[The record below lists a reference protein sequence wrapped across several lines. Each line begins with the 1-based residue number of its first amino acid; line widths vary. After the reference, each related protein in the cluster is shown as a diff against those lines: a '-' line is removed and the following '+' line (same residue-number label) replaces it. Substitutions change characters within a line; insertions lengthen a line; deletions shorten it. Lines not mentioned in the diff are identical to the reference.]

1 MDLVLRKRELAVATF
16 GTEFLLFPSVQ
27 QPLEA
32 EEGKGKVLQ
41 PKVEVKTLNLKNMR
55 SLAKMLDN
63 QKPQKKPP
71 NFLPIGFSEC
81 FWEERG
87 INFQFL
93 TFLNLLLHLHC
104 GHSVFLVI
112 LTWRKTTVA
121 FCAKKMSLGCHL
133 IFLDHQCTFTLLFSC
148 VFSLFRGPCG
158 DNKR

>member
-63 QKPQKKPP
+63 QKPKKK
-71 NFLPIGFSEC
+71 NTQTFCQLDFLNAFGKKKESIFSFLPF
-81 FWEERG
+81 
-87 INFQFL
+87 
-93 TFLNLLLHLHC
+93 
-104 GHSVFLVI
+104 
-112 LTWRKTTVA
+112 
-121 FCAKKMSLGCHL
+121 
-133 IFLDHQCTFTLLFSC
+133 
-148 VFSLFRGPCG
+148 
-158 DNKR
+158 

>member
-63 QKPQKKPP
+63 QKTQKKNPQTFCQLDFL
-71 NFLPIGFSEC
+71 NAFGKKKESIFSFLPF
-81 FWEERG
+81 
-87 INFQFL
+87 
-93 TFLNLLLHLHC
+93 
-104 GHSVFLVI
+104 
-112 LTWRKTTVA
+112 
-121 FCAKKMSLGCHL
+121 
-133 IFLDHQCTFTLLFSC
+133 
-148 VFSLFRGPCG
+148 
-158 DNKR
+158 

>member
-63 QKPQKKPP
+63 QKPQKKTPQTFCQLDFL
-71 NFLPIGFSEC
+71 NAFGKKKESIFSFLPF
-81 FWEERG
+81 
-87 INFQFL
+87 
-93 TFLNLLLHLHC
+93 
-104 GHSVFLVI
+104 
-112 LTWRKTTVA
+112 
-121 FCAKKMSLGCHL
+121 
-133 IFLDHQCTFTLLFSC
+133 
-148 VFSLFRGPCG
+148 
-158 DNKR
+158 

>member
-63 QKPQKKPP
+63 QKPPQKNPQT
-71 NFLPIGFSEC
+71 FCQLD
-81 FWEERG
+81 
-87 INFQFL
+87 
-93 TFLNLLLHLHC
+93 FLN
-104 GHSVFLVI
+104 
-112 LTWRKTTVA
+112 A
-121 FCAKKMSLGCHL
+121 FGKKKES
-133 IFLDHQCTFTLLFSC
+133 IFVL
-148 VFSLFRGPCG
+148 
-158 DNKR
+158 

>member
-63 QKPQKKPP
+63 QKPKTKNQKKKPQTFCQLDFL
-71 NFLPIGFSEC
+71 NAFGKKEESIFSFLPF
-81 FWEERG
+81 
-87 INFQFL
+87 
-93 TFLNLLLHLHC
+93 
-104 GHSVFLVI
+104 
-112 LTWRKTTVA
+112 
-121 FCAKKMSLGCHL
+121 
-133 IFLDHQCTFTLLFSC
+133 
-148 VFSLFRGPCG
+148 
-158 DNKR
+158 

>member
-63 QKPQKKPP
+63 QNPPQKKPQTFCQLDFL
-71 NFLPIGFSEC
+71 NAFGKKKESIFSFLPF
-81 FWEERG
+81 
-87 INFQFL
+87 
-93 TFLNLLLHLHC
+93 
-104 GHSVFLVI
+104 
-112 LTWRKTTVA
+112 
-121 FCAKKMSLGCHL
+121 
-133 IFLDHQCTFTLLFSC
+133 
-148 VFSLFRGPCG
+148 
-158 DNKR
+158 